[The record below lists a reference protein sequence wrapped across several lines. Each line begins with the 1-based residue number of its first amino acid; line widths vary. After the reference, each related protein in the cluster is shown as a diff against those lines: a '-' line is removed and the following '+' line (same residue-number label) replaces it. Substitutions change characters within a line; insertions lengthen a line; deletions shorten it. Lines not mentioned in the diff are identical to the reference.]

1 MKWKSQDI
9 ITLMGEPTADDI
21 NAIQSILK
29 SVKKA
34 KVYIKTPNEVTQSN
48 EKVFK

>member
-34 KVYIKTPNEVTQSN
+34 KVRIKKAEVTQSN